1 MLKFLVLFAA
11 LLCHSCHAYAAP
23 TQTTHYNLWK
33 PADGDNQWG
42 ELIRDNFDTIDSQM
56 FLTAD
61 GLATHISTLTNA
73 HPATAISTNG
83 GPNVCQTFFTVEAFL
98 DCLDNALYGNLG
110 GTSIMTL
117 ADNQTVVSTK
127 TFVPVQVFSTAP
139 RFTSIT
145 NSILTTDA
153 SGNVQGSLFSSLTP
167 LTTKGDLLIR
177 DATTVTRFPAGPD
190 GTFLV
195 ADSGTT
201 TGLAYKE
208 APIKWQKISV
218 TYQTFSAA
226 ATSNNS
232 TIITLPAGTVVEGV
246 VVKHNQAFTGGSIS
260 AYTLEVGYGLTT
272 TRLAPS
278 TSVFGAPS
286 GSTSL
291 ASNVLDVP
299 DFDNPTQII
308 VTARS
313 LGANL
318 NAATQGVAD
327 IYIKTGDLP

>member
-1 MLKFLVLFAA
+1 MIKFFVLFAA

-56 FLTAD
+56 KLTAD
-61 GLATHISTLTNA
+61 GLSNHISTLLNA

-139 RFTSIT
+139 RFPSIPST
-145 NSILTTDA
+145 ILTTDA
-153 SGNVQGSLFSSLTP
+153 SGNVQASNFASLTP
-167 LTTKGDLLIR
+167 LTTKGDLLLR
-177 DATTVTRFPAGPD
+177 DNTTVTRLPAGPD
-190 GTFLV
+190 GTYLV
-195 ADSGTT
+195 ADSGST
-201 TGLAYKE
+201 TGVVYRE
-208 APIKWQKISV
+208 APIRWQKFQV
-218 TYQTFSAA
+218 TYQNFSTAGT
-226 ATSNNS
+226 TSNF
-232 TIITLPAGTVVEGV
+232 TIFTLPAGTTVEGV
-246 VVKHNQAFTGGSIS
+246 VVKHSQSFTGGAIS
-260 AYTLEVGYGLTT
+260 AYTLEVGYGLST

-286 GSTSL
+286 GTTSL
-291 ASNVLDVP
+291 ASNILDVP
-299 DFDNPTQII
+299 DFDNSVQII

-327 IYIKTGDLP
+327 IYVKTGDLP